1 MLHYQHTPRRRSCL
15 ILLFAG
21 LLYLAGA
28 AVEPLLHLFP
38 AEGESTVVV
47 LVDGETEGPDPESPS
62 VPHDESRCL
71 LCKVAAP
78 IVGPEGGPVLAYYL
92 TEVREVVLP
101 SSRSR
106 APRAFLS
113 PRPRAPPHA

>member
-1 MLHYQHTPRRRSCL
+1 MLHYQHTRCRRSCL

-28 AVEPLLHLFP
+28 AVESVLHVYA
-38 AEGESTVVV
+38 AEGKSAVVV
-47 LVDGETEGPDPESPS
+47 LVDGETEGRGHSTPS
-62 VPHDESRCL
+62 VPHDESQCM

-78 IVGPEGGPVLAYYL
+78 IVGPEGGPVLTYYL
-92 TEVREVVLP
+92 TEMREVVLP

-106 APRAFLS
+106 APPAVLS